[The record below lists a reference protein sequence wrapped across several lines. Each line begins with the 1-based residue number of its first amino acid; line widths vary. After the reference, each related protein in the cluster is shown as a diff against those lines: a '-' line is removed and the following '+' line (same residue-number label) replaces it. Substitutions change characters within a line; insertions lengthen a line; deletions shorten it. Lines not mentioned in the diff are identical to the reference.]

1 MTPQTRIQHGG
12 NSSSCVEL
20 ASPIPLLILSNK
32 QADSSFIL
40 STIITHDPGTEV
52 QGEISWCLSFIF
64 AVFIDFL
71 FSLNIYESLKKKK
84 NASLLQLPHQEEI
97 WLEF

>member
-1 MTPQTRIQHGG
+1 M
-12 NSSSCVEL
+12 
-20 ASPIPLLILSNK
+20 
-32 QADSSFIL
+32 
-40 STIITHDPGTEV
+40 

-71 FSLNIYESLKKKK
+71 FSLNVYESIKKKK
-84 NASLLQLPHQEEI
+84 NASLLQLPIWEI

>member
-1 MTPQTRIQHGG
+1 M
-12 NSSSCVEL
+12 
-20 ASPIPLLILSNK
+20 
-32 QADSSFIL
+32 
-40 STIITHDPGTEV
+40 

-71 FSLNIYESLKKKK
+71 FSLNIYESLKKK
-84 NASLLQLPHQEEI
+84 NASLLQLPHREEI